1 MGRYDE
7 FDQGYREAEAE
18 DGFRDVPEGTY
29 QVFVDTA
36 EIKEPRDPNKPPRL
50 SLWCKILSGEYN
62 GAMVFPGAPFS
73 HMNMVKSIIA
83 KCGVDVPPN
92 MAAFEDMIDRGDLLD
107 RVLDVEVSKNGQ
119 YTNARVKKFVRML
132 RQPGSDDG
140 PPPHTDDDM
149 PELADF

>member
-7 FDQGYREAEAE
+7 FDQGYQGAEAE
-18 DGFRDVPEGTY
+18 EGFRDVPEGTY
-29 QVFVDTA
+29 QVYVDTA
-36 EIKEPRDPNKPPRL
+36 EIKEPRDPSKPPRL

-83 KCGVDVPPN
+83 KCGVDIPPN
-92 MAAFEDMIDRGDLLD
+92 MDAFEDMIDRGDLLD
-107 RVLDVEVSKNGQ
+107 RVLDVEVTKNGQ

-132 RQPGSDDG
+132 NEDSGDG
-140 PPPHTDDDM
+140 PPVDINGDEIP
-149 PELADF
+149 F